1 MDKPIA
7 HFILTKLLLALWLL
21 VSLPLWLPMVW
32 LAESIEASSQTNVLA
47 WGIRIALTL
56 FLFGLYW
63 LSKRMSHHMTIEG
76 LSFGKGVRAGYQDAR
91 LHLAFLPL
99 VGHWF
104 IDNQSKREDDDDGAS

>member
-21 VSLPLWLPMVW
+21 ITLPMWLPAVW
-32 LAESIEASSQTNVLA
+32 LAESIEASRYTNILA
-47 WGIRIALTL
+47 WGIRLALIV

-76 LSFGKGVRAGYQDAR
+76 LSFGKGVSAGFQDAR

-104 IDNQSKREDDDDGAS
+104 AGRQSKRGDDDDVV